1 MRATG
6 STRTGTRWRSSRSGA
21 GDRTWATLALAALLP
36 LSACVTQTASY
47 FVPTPGQP
55 RFSTDDARDEID
67 AVLRAECPRLLAA
80 NTPSGAASLNVD
92 FAGSGDVQRARITQP
107 SSDARMDQVFGA
119 VAARMHFKA
128 PDAAAMK
135 GQPTV
140 EGRLRMGF
148 SCAKDAAVGTVE
160 IL

>member
-1 MRATG
+1 ML
-6 STRTGTRWRSSRSGA
+6 GTLS
-21 GDRTWATLALAALLP
+21 LALV
-36 LSACVTQTASY
+36 SACVTQTQSY
-47 FVPTPGQP
+47 FVPTPGQS
-55 RFSTDDARDEID
+55 RFTTDDARDEID

-80 NTPSGAASLNVD
+80 SPPSGAASVSVD
-92 FAGSGDVQRARITQP
+92 LAGSGDVQRAHITQP